1 MAIYREGV
9 VHYAQPAGVD
19 LTGKLFCFAAVDT
32 NGNIILCGAGGNAIG
47 AIVEEATP
55 GNAAT
60 VQMGSIAKVK
70 TGGNITSGAR
80 VQSDANGFAVSL
92 QTGVAVG
99 IALTGAIS
107 GDIIPV
113 YLF

>member
-9 VHYAQPAGVD
+9 IHYAQPAGVD
-19 LTGKLFCFAAVDT
+19 LTGKLFCFAAVDA
-32 NGNIILCGAGGNAIG
+32 NGNIIVCGAGGNGIG
-47 AIVEEATP
+47 SIAEEATA

-60 VQMGSIAKVK
+60 VQLGSIAKLK
-70 TGGNITSGAR
+70 TGGNVTAGSR

-92 QTGVAVG
+92 QSGVPLG

-107 GDIIPV
+107 GDVIPV

>member
-19 LTGKLFCFAAVDT
+19 LTGKVFYFAAVDAS
-32 NGNIILCGAGGNAIG
+32 GNITLCGAGGNAIG
-47 AIVEEATP
+47 VITEEATI

-60 VQMGSIAKVK
+60 VQVDGIAKVK
-70 TGGNITSGAR
+70 TSGNIAAGSR
-80 VQSDANGFAVSL
+80 VQSDANGLCQSL
-92 QTGVAVG
+92 QSGVAVG
-99 IALTGAIS
+99 ISLTAAVA

-113 YLF
+113 KLF

>member
-19 LTGKLFCFAAVDT
+19 LTGKLFTFSAVDAS
-32 NGNIILCGAGGNAIG
+32 GNIIVCGAGGNGIG
-47 AIVEEATP
+47 ALVEEATL

-60 VQMGSIAKVK
+60 VQVDGIAKVK
-70 TGGNITSGAR
+70 TGGNIASGAR
-80 VQSDANGFAVSL
+80 VQSDANGLCVSL
-92 QTGVAVG
+92 QSGVPLG
-99 IALTGAIS
+99 IALTAAIS

-113 YLF
+113 RLY